1 MKAGEEMKSQAR
13 WNKIYQK
20 KLRKQQEREQ
30 QKRLTAPQLI
40 SQKNKTIQGEYNT
53 MNKNISNLITKLAL
67 ECAKEGLS
75 LSLCVASDN
84 DKVSIAQ
91 VGSKQ
96 SIEKSINAQVANWFE
111 LLEECGCE
119 GCQAKLAEYGSDE
132 DDEEEMITDVFSTL
146 ADKLEEFLKEN
157 TTRGD
162 F

>member
-1 MKAGEEMKSQAR
+1 MKSQAR

-30 QKRLTAPQLI
+30 QKRLTAAKLI

-157 TTRGD
+157 TMRGD

>member
-1 MKAGEEMKSQAR
+1 
-13 WNKIYQK
+13 
-20 KLRKQQEREQ
+20 
-30 QKRLTAPQLI
+30 
-40 SQKNKTIQGEYNT
+40 

-96 SIEKSINAQVANWFE
+96 SIENSINAQVANWFE

-119 GCQAKLAEYGSDE
+119 GCQAKLAEYGSDD

-157 TTRGD
+157 TMRGD

>member
-1 MKAGEEMKSQAR
+1 
-13 WNKIYQK
+13 
-20 KLRKQQEREQ
+20 
-30 QKRLTAPQLI
+30 
-40 SQKNKTIQGEYNT
+40 

-84 DKVSIAQ
+84 NKVSIAE

-96 SIEKSINAQVANWFE
+96 SIEKSINAQVA
-111 LLEECGCE
+111 
-119 GCQAKLAEYGSDE
+119 EYGSD

>member
-1 MKAGEEMKSQAR
+1 
-13 WNKIYQK
+13 
-20 KLRKQQEREQ
+20 
-30 QKRLTAPQLI
+30 
-40 SQKNKTIQGEYNT
+40 

-96 SIEKSINAQVANWFE
+96 SIEESINAQVANWFE

-119 GCQAKLAEYGSDE
+119 GCQAKLAEYGSDDD

>member
-1 MKAGEEMKSQAR
+1 MKSQAR

-30 QKRLTAPQLI
+30 QKREQQKRLTAGKLI
-40 SQKNKTIQGEYNT
+40 SQNNKTIQGEYNT

-119 GCQAKLAEYGSDE
+119 GCQAKLAEYGSDD

>member
-1 MKAGEEMKSQAR
+1 MRSHRQH
-13 WNKIYQK
+13 
-20 KLRKQQEREQ
+20 LRKSGIIRNK
-30 QKRLTAPQLI
+30 KRLTAAKLI

-53 MNKNISNLITKLAL
+53 MNKNISNLSTKLAL

-96 SIEKSINAQVANWFE
+96 SIEESINAQVANWFE

-119 GCQAKLAEYGSDE
+119 GCQAKLAEYGSDDD

>member
-1 MKAGEEMKSQAR
+1 MKSQAR

-84 DKVSIAQ
+84 DKVSITQ

-119 GCQAKLAEYGSDE
+119 GCQAKLAEYGSDDD